1 MARTIIRSGRLIDG
15 TGNVEERSVVI
26 LEGDKITAVARP
38 DEAPEPGEGDTVI
51 DATSK
56 VVMPGLIACHEHLT
70 FMNTKGEYLKVVA
83 EEPTYLTL
91 RCVKSG
97 YVLLTEGVTT
107 IREMG
112 AREGVN
118 VQYKKA
124 VDRGMVVGP
133 RTYSC
138 VQSIIQTGG
147 TGHITSRAADGPDEC
162 RKAAR
167 EMLFAGA
174 DFIKVKASGN
184 SQSRRLHSPYVPNL
198 TVEEMRAAFEEAHK
212 NGKLTGSHAMD
223 RVSIENSIEAGVD
236 VVDHGHELTDEI
248 CETMVKKGLY
258 LIPTMTGHWQNAF
271 NAGHWGRPTRGV
283 ATWPEHFESFKLAL
297 SHGVKVATGCDG
309 VGNVHQ
315 EMELMVEG
323 GMSCL
328 DALTAGTLR
337 GAEVL
342 DVDHQLGSVTPGK
355 FADLIILDKDPL
367 EDIKNTRT
375 ISTVIARGKAYSVE
389 TIKSLTGD
397 YLA

>member
-1 MARTIIRSGRLIDG
+1 MTGIVIRGGRIVDG
-15 TGNVEERSVVI
+15 RGGVIEGGTVV
-26 LEGDKITAVARP
+26 LEGDRIVSVTG
-38 DEAPEPGEGDTVI
+38 PGEPAETEGATVL
-51 DATSK
+51 DATGK

-83 EEPTYLTL
+83 EDPIYLTL

-97 YVLLTEGVTT
+97 LVLLSEGVTT

-118 VQYKKA
+118 VHYKRA
-124 VDRGMVVGP
+124 VERGMIVGP

-138 VQSIIQTGG
+138 VQSIIMTGG
-147 TGHITSRAADGPDEC
+147 TGHLTSRAADGPDEC

-167 EMLFAGA
+167 ELLFAGA

-184 SQSRRLHSPYVPNL
+184 ATSPRLRSPYVPNL

-212 NGKLTGSHAMD
+212 NGKSTASHAMD

-236 VVDHGHELTDEI
+236 VVDHGHELTDAI
-248 CETMVKKGLY
+248 CETMVERGLF

-271 NAGHWGRPTRGV
+271 NAARWGRPTRGV
-283 ATWPEHFESFKLAL
+283 ATWPEHFDSFKLAL
-297 SHGVKVATGCDG
+297 KHGVKIATGCDG

-323 GMSCL
+323 GMSCM
-328 DALTAGTLR
+328 DALIAGTRR

-342 DVDHQLGSVTPGK
+342 EIDRQVGTIAPGK
-355 FADLIILDKDPL
+355 WADLLILDRDPL
-367 EDIKNTRT
+367 QDITNTRS
-375 ISTVIARGKAYSVE
+375 ISTVIARGAVHSVE
-389 TIKSLTGD
+389 AILSLTGD
-397 YLA
+397 PLA